1 MIFKKFILSI
11 VNFCR
16 GSQLRDQLAQIAWRV
31 LCERWY
37 KKTLNV

>member
-16 GSQLRDQLAQIAWRV
+16 GSQLRDQLAQIA
-31 LCERWY
+31 
-37 KKTLNV
+37 